1 MTVEL
6 KDRNTDI
13 EHFRMA
19 LAMCE
24 VNANYRTCDLMLK
37 VLAEVNLRGGGFS
50 LLDAARIHSD
60 WHSEWKNYDKQ
71 KENQNEKQTI

>member
-1 MTVEL
+1 MNVEL

-13 EHFRMA
+13 ENFRMA

-24 VNANYRTCDLMLK
+24 VSANYRTCDLILK

-50 LLDAARIHSD
+50 LMDAARIHSD
-60 WHSEWKNYDKQ
+60 WHHEWKNYDKQ
-71 KENQNEKQTI
+71 QNEKTK